1 IVAGSQITY
10 TIEVSN
16 LSPSMKAE
24 SVIITDNI
32 NSEYVEDSKYSV
44 DGGLSWFRW
53 RGSYRIDSLK
63 YGEVF
68 TLQIQ
73 GYVPSNKTGN
83 ILNTASVSADTP
95 DADNTNNASTV
106 ITEIITQANIEVI
119 KELYSSVDDLKSGSE
134 IVYRIT
140 YKNYG
145 PSDAINF
152 TMNDAVP
159 EIITNV
165 EASRCESGFV
175 PWNGSANMGTVVAG
189 GQCTVLIKG
198 TIGSDLDGSITNTV
212 TVSSDIYDPDLDNN
226 TSSVTHNVV
235 ASADLNIDKWASETA
250 VWIGSEFKYTVVV
263 TNNGLSDAHDVVV
276 TDVLPNELELL
287 QLETETGSW
296 TSPNWNVGLLKNG
309 ESVTMNMFVRVKNNA
324 QQGFIIRNTAVVAS
338 STFDP
343 DETNNTATR
352 IIYVNAGADIA
363 VQKNVD
369 KNVVE
374 AGDTLIYT
382 IVVSNNGPSDAYD
395 VFVEDVIRQGLTVI
409 DVNLSGGSWT
419 LPKWTIGTLLS
430 GETLSMQIIARVNV
444 SLPNETV
451 IDNTA
456 TVYSSTTDP
465 DYENNTSTVTTIVS
479 SDNEYIIS
487 KTASV
492 STVKAGDEFSYSIN
506 VENLGPSNVQNF
518 MVTDQ
523 LPPQLQLVE
532 TIPQAQFSNG
542 ILLWNIED
550 FVVGIDK
557 VFNITV
563 RVQPNTT
570 VGTSIRNVAIG
581 ISDEGDSIESNQSIV
596 TVVPDVDLAVNK
608 MAHTDKVFAGD
619 KIIYTINVQN
629 NGNSDLHNVIVN
641 DQLPAGVAFVSAS
654 HSGVLSGNIVQ
665 WSIPQLAANSSMS
678 VTLEV
683 LTDIALP
690 HRTVIYNTAIVT
702 SDETDEPE
710 PSNEIEVLIEGFYQL
725 EINKTA
731 ATDSV
736 FPGDV
741 FTYHIDLVN
750 NGPGIATNI
759 SVVDQLPSE
768 LAFVSANYGGV
779 YDNGFVKWQIASLT
793 VGTTVSMAIEVEL
806 SESLA
811 AGSVVRNVALAY
823 KPDIDVPEVA
833 DTSTVTVKTKTNNK
847 GLYIS
852 KHSETQIAGVGDT
865 IEYAIQVMNTGNS
878 TALNV
883 LVSDLLPPELTFV
896 SATDGGTLGANNV
909 LSWLI
914 GSLDQNESKTMWL
927 KAVLNSNAVEGNTVE
942 NIAVAKGENRDS
954 VIVDQPVVIDVGN
967 SNYII
972 ANNDNATNYYY
983 FTGTAIANVL
993 VNDTLNGN
1001 PATLSD
1007 VEISVLVPFNNE
1019 NILLDVSTGEV
1030 IITDVIPV
1038 GTYELTYR
1046 ICEISKP
1053 NNCDDAVVTIE
1064 ITDDC
1069 EMIIPDGF
1077 SPNNDGIGDYFRI
1090 TCIDRYPDAK
1100 IEIFNRWGNMVY
1112 SKNQYGNID
1121 VWGDSEAWWDGRSQ
1135 HKWNLSNDLLP
1146 VGTYFYVLRLNE
1158 GAKPIT
1164 GSIFLN
1170 R

>member
-1 IVAGSQITY
+1 
-10 TIEVSN
+10 
-16 LSPSMKAE
+16 
-24 SVIITDNI
+24 
-32 NSEYVEDSKYSV
+32 
-44 DGGLSWFRW
+44 
-53 RGSYRIDSLK
+53 
-63 YGEVF
+63 
-68 TLQIQ
+68 
-73 GYVPSNKTGN
+73 
-83 ILNTASVSADTP
+83 
-95 DADNTNNASTV
+95 
-106 ITEIITQANIEVI
+106 
-119 KELYSSVDDLKSGSE
+119 
-134 IVYRIT
+134 
-140 YKNYG
+140 
-145 PSDAINF
+145 
-152 TMNDAVP
+152 
-159 EIITNV
+159 
-165 EASRCESGFV
+165 
-175 PWNGSANMGTVVAG
+175 
-189 GQCTVLIKG
+189 
-198 TIGSDLDGSITNTV
+198 
-212 TVSSDIYDPDLDNN
+212 
-226 TSSVTHNVV
+226 
-235 ASADLNIDKWASETA
+235 
-250 VWIGSEFKYTVVV
+250 
-263 TNNGLSDAHDVVV
+263 
-276 TDVLPNELELL
+276 
-287 QLETETGSW
+287 
-296 TSPNWNVGLLKNG
+296 
-309 ESVTMNMFVRVKNNA
+309 
-324 QQGFIIRNTAVVAS
+324 
-338 STFDP
+338 
-343 DETNNTATR
+343 
-352 IIYVNAGADIA
+352 
-363 VQKNVD
+363 
-369 KNVVE
+369 
-374 AGDTLIYT
+374 
-382 IVVSNNGPSDAYD
+382 
-395 VFVEDVIRQGLTVI
+395 
-409 DVNLSGGSWT
+409 
-419 LPKWTIGTLLS
+419 
-430 GETLSMQIIARVNV
+430 
-444 SLPNETV
+444 
-451 IDNTA
+451 TA

-465 DYENNTSTVTTIVS
+465 DLENNSSTVTTIVS

-596 TVVPDVDLAVNK
+596 TVVPDVDLVVNK

-710 PSNEIEVLIEGFYQL
+710 PSNEVEVLIEGFYQL